1 MRSCSLLCNFDIDEL
16 GGQNFFWGDE
26 YYFGVLS
33 MTGDCFEEEKTL
45 FSATVGIKLF
55 PSDL

>member
-1 MRSCSLLCNFDIDEL
+1 MRSCSLLCNVDIDEL
-16 GGQNFFWGDE
+16 GGRHFFWGDE
-26 YYFGVLS
+26 YYFGVLC

-45 FSATVGIKLF
+45 FSAAEGIKLF